1 MAVIPA
7 TDISA
12 IKGYIAKQ
20 DKVLIHQML
29 NELDIVKDLPT
40 LKNVREPRDLN
51 KMTVD
56 DGVRPLNLDIEK
68 AKGGRKWTKRQLMP
82 QRAMK
87 IIKMIPEELR
97 ETWQSEFLDINAQ
110 EVPFAQWVWE
120 QEFAKIS
127 EEINDNFYYSKY
139 HGGEVEDFSASAVY
153 ETDDLVYFNEII
165 YRMISVTDTTAGQSP
180 VTHPAK
186 WEDVDNQVICDG
198 PDALIKKAIA
208 DEGLLTVGTGTF
220 DETDAYDYAR
230 EMYGNVKESHRNKK
244 MVAYVSIDV
253 AMDIATQQNEKYGS
267 GKSIAGVDIEGHK
280 SFMLRNTRLEI
291 KPVTWMR
298 ASRRII
304 MTMPG
309 NLIVGMN
316 QISDVNKVGKVV
328 DTLHGYRAIV
338 KFMIGC
344 QFRDLEVLY
353 VNDQA

>member
-1 MAVIPA
+1 MSVQPA
-7 TDISA
+7 TDITA

-20 DKVLIHQML
+20 DKTLINQML

-40 LKNVREPRDLN
+40 LKNVREPRQLN

-68 AKGGRKWTKRQLMP
+68 AKGGRKWTKRVLMP

-97 ETWQSEFLDINAQ
+97 ETWQSEFLPINAE
-110 EVPFAQWVWE
+110 EVPFAKWVWE
-120 QEFAKIS
+120 QEFAKIA
-127 EEINDNFYYSKY
+127 EEINDNFYYSVF
-139 HGGEVEDFSASAVY
+139 HGGEVEDFSAGTVY
-153 ETDDLVYFNEII
+153 DPGDLVYFNEII
-165 YRMISVTDTTAGQSP
+165 YKMVAGAATTAGQSP
-180 VTHPAK
+180 TTHPAK
-186 WEDVDNQVICDG
+186 WADVDNQVICDG

-208 DEGLLTVGTGTF
+208 SEGLLTVGTGAFT
-220 DETDAYDYAR
+220 ETNAYDYAR
-230 EMYGNVKESHRNKK
+230 EMYGNVKETHRNKK

-253 AMDIATQQNEKYGS
+253 AMDIATQQNLKFGS
-267 GKSIAGVDIEGHK
+267 GKGISGIDIEGHK
-280 SFMLRNTRLEI
+280 PFTLRNTRLEI

-304 MTMPG
+304 MTLPG
-309 NLIVGMN
+309 NLIVGMD
-316 QISDVNKVGKVV
+316 QLSDANKVGKVV

-338 KFMIGC
+338 KFMLGC
-344 QFRDLEVLY
+344 QFRDLECLY